1 MLERLIAG
9 TEDEHHQEDQAC
21 FWYCSSKRA
30 VMTSTNRQ
38 ELRDYTFSTTS
49 QIGLEVEAVDEK
61 VLICLRIYSKT
72 VLTLFCCTVVG
83 GNPGATG

>member
-1 MLERLIAG
+1 MLDRLIAG

-61 VLICLRIYSKT
+61 VLICLRAYLLMQS
-72 VLTLFCCTVVG
+72 LTLLCCTVVG
-83 GNPGATG
+83 GNPGAT